1 LNLEGYDEI
10 EIVFVHNINADGSN
24 TRTLYTRTEVGK
36 NGEADFVRTDTF
48 LTQRREYNTT
58 LTGISFGDCVLG
70 SNATVYNNHTI
81 PYKIYGIKYERVA
94 PPLADMEWKL
104 VGTVTG
110 NSILT
115 LPNTYNELLCYTLD
129 NANGSSG
136 GFTFH
141 FNADILT
148 TTPIVYRNGYNFNG
162 ASLTNLQM
170 TNTTAQITY
179 YVRDGADMLNQCS
192 LKVYYR

>member
-1 LNLEGYDEI
+1 MST
-10 EIVFVHNINADGSN
+10 SN
-24 TRTLYTRTEVGK
+24 TLTKNDLKKVLEKLSVGS
-36 NGEADFVRTDTF
+36 G
-48 LTQRREYNTT
+48 
-58 LTGISFGDCVLG
+58 GDGAL
-70 SNATVYNNHTI
+70 I
-81 PYKIYGIKYERVA
+81 
-94 PPLADMEWKL
+94 DMEWKL

-129 NANGSSG
+129 NASGLSG

-179 YVRDGADMLNQCS
+179 YVRDGVDMLSQCS